1 MLRLAMPYLAF
12 VGTRPSPCSPHGA
25 RVPTHLQAAQRRLAF
40 ALALLPAAADGT
52 PARRRACFELADSD
66 VARLVGALVAGGSW
80 LAFTV
85 TGPRVVVHDDGIVA
99 TYRSS
104 DYQTALCPEP
114 QMTDGVHYA
123 EFRLLKLGR
132 ARLGVVHAGAG
143 GQLTEASA
151 SPAGWT
157 FCTYSGCLWHSG
169 KFGAWQG
176 QPAQGQVQVGDVIVR
191 TPRLL
196 SSLLSSDVMRSEVCV
211 SLRRLR

>member
-12 VGTRPSPCSPHGA
+12 IGTRPSPCSPHGA

-52 PARRRACFELADSD
+52 PARRRACFEIADSD
-66 VARLVGALVAGGSW
+66 VARLVGVLVAGGSW

-85 TGPRVVVHDDGIVA
+85 TGPRVVVHDDGTVA

-143 GQLTEASA
+143 GQRLIEASA

-191 TPRLL
+191 PPPVVCRLFC
-196 SSLLSSDVMRSEVCV
+196 RPTE
-211 SLRRLR
+211 